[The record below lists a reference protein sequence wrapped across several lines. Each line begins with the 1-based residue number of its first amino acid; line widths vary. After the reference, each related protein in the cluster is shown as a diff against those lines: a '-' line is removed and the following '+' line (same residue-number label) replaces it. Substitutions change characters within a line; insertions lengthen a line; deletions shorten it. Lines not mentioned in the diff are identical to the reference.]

1 MITFTDMIGIAF
13 VAALFNVDVTAFA
26 QLMIS
31 RPVVCAPVFGYMLG
45 DPVAGI
51 WIGIIVEMIWVNTIP
66 MGAAIPQDTTA
77 IAILATAW
85 GILGMS
91 GHRAAM
97 MLALALAVPAGIL
110 FQFIDIRMRYLNI
123 GVAHWVEKGL
133 MDGKEKR
140 IGQGIAAGM
149 ALSFIKAF
157 VFYAVLIV
165 PGTLL
170 VRWIFFKLT
179 PPTMAGLEA
188 AWRLLPLAG
197 LGVLL
202 ANFSYGRLPRGR
214 NRQDGL

>member
-1 MITFTDMIGIAF
+1 MIDILGIAF
-13 VAALFNVDVTAFA
+13 VAALFSMDVTAFG
-26 QLMIS
+26 QCMVS
-31 RPVVCAPVFGYMLG
+31 RPIVCASVFGYLLG

-77 IAILATAW
+77 IAILATVW

-91 GHRAAM
+91 GNRAAM

-110 FQFIDIRMRYLNI
+110 YQFIDIKMRYFNI
-123 GVAHWVEKGL
+123 RVAHWVENGLKKGN
-133 MDGKEKR
+133 ETR
-140 IGQGIAAGM
+140 IGQGIAAGL

-157 VFYAVLIV
+157 VFYAFLVI
-165 PGTLL
+165 PGKLL
-170 VRWIFFKLT
+170 VQDVFLHLSAPAI
-179 PPTMAGLEA
+179 AGLES

-202 ANFSYGRLPRGR
+202 ANFSYGRLPYGR
-214 NRQDGL
+214 NR